1 MENLIKY
8 DLLKE
13 CESKLNTLT
22 LPVKKENGKVYQ
34 VVQDLK
40 AINEIVEDI
49 YLVAVNPY
57 TLLTTLTEK

>member
-13 CESKLNTLT
+13 YESKLNTPT

-40 AINEIVEDI
+40 AINEIVEDVH
-49 YLVAVNPY
+49 LVAVNPY